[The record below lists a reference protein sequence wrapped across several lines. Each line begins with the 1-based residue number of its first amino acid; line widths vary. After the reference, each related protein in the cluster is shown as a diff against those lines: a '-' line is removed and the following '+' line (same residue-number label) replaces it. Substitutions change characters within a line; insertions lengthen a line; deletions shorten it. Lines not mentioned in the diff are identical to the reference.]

1 MQQSAAMELKCPTCQ
16 FKNNNDRNSNKNILK
31 DGSYYRTS
39 DRKRVQRYLCSRCL
53 TRFSSSTL
61 HDCYLQKKRHMNGL
75 VARQL
80 VAGISLRESAR
91 VLNLNRKTIARKM
104 KFMAVRARKDLLAL
118 NKSKKLAIRVQFDD
132 METFEHTKCKPIS
145 VSLAIEAKSRRILG
159 FEVAQMPAKGKLV
172 HKSQRL
178 YGRRKDHRSQA
189 RTKLFETLKP
199 LVSPFAEI
207 TSDDNPHY
215 PQAIKKHFPNAVHVR
230 IKGGRS
236 CATGQ
241 GELKKVSFDPIFSFN
256 HTAAMARYR
265 MSRLI
270 RKTWCTS
277 KCLQGIIDHFSLFAI
292 FHNRSLGS

>member
-1 MQQSAAMELKCPTCQ
+1 
-16 FKNNNDRNSNKNILK
+16 
-31 DGSYYRTS
+31 
-39 DRKRVQRYLCSRCL
+39 
-53 TRFSSSTL
+53 
-61 HDCYLQKKRHMNGL
+61 MNGL

-145 VSLAIEAKSRRILG
+145 ISLAIEAKSRRILG